1 MKRGLA
7 AFAVAVAV
15 TAVLDLWSKY
25 EAFKRLGPYRG
36 GVGAHRVTAIPGVMR
51 FELATNKGVAW
62 GMFADKDPRWIFVSL
77 GVLALPLI
85 VVFWLKQKTPSWP
98 VTWGLAM
105 IAGGTIGNLYDRV
118 VFGHVRDF
126 IYVYVINFP
135 VFNIADSW
143 ICVGAA
149 LFAMEP
155 LFVKKK
161 ADAAEG
167 GEAKPETPPP
177 AA

>member
-1 MKRGLA
+1 MKKGWAVFAVVVLA
-7 AFAVAVAV
+7 AAA
-15 TAVLDLWSKY
+15 LDLWSKY
-25 EAFKRLGPYRG
+25 EAFKRLGPYREN
-36 GVGAHRVTAIPGVMR
+36 VGAHRVTAIPHVMR

-77 GVLALPLI
+77 GLLALPLI
-85 VVFWLKQKTPSWP
+85 IVFWLKQKDPSWP

-118 VFGHVRDF
+118 AFGHVRDF
-126 IYVYVINFP
+126 IYVFVINFP

-155 LFVKKK
+155 LLMRKK
-161 ADAAEG
+161 AAAA
-167 GEAKPETPPP
+167 GEAPKPEAPGP
-177 AA
+177 A